1 MKLHSLAFRN
11 PELVVLSGSMLVG
24 SLGISLATVALPALA
39 RAFSAPIPSV
49 QWVIIA
55 YLVAVTA
62 SIVALGRLADIIGQ
76 TRVLILGLALFAL
89 SSLAC
94 ALGPSLSSLVVAR
107 VFQGI
112 GGAVLMALPVSMIRT
127 VVAKEKTGS
136 AMGLLGTMS
145 AVGTALGSSLGGLTI
160 ERYGWSAGFLA
171 VGLLACM
178 LLTMAIATFAGRSS
192 TEKTASGSID
202 WLGSILL
209 ALALSTYALSMT
221 SGNGPLG
228 ARELLPITAVLIALF
243 AWRQKAA
250 ASPLVPVALV
260 VNRRIVLSLGMNLL
274 VTTVMMSTLVVGPYM
289 LSFGLGLG
297 EASIGV
303 VMAVGPLTS
312 AVSGVPSGR
321 LTDRYG
327 AARML
332 PLGLLQIIIGLAAL
346 AILPRPLGLWGY
358 GLSLVLLTPGF
369 QIFLAANNTV
379 TMQTVAEDE
388 RGVLS
393 GLLGL
398 SRNLGFVTGASA
410 MSALFAHN
418 LGPAE
423 GSTADPTVIA
433 HAFTATFLTATA
445 LPLIALV
452 ADLVRLRLGD
462 NDPKQQREAR

>member
-1 MKLHSLAFRN
+1 MKFPSLAFRN
-11 PELVVLSGSMLVG
+11 PELVVLAGSMLSG

-39 RAFSAPIPSV
+39 RAFSASIPSV

-76 TRVLILGLALFAL
+76 TRILILGLVLFAV

-94 ALGPSLSSLVVAR
+94 ALAPSLSSLVVAR

-145 AVGTALGSSLGGLTI
+145 AVGTALGPSLGGLTI

-171 VGLLACM
+171 VGLMACM
-178 LLTMAIATFAGRSS
+178 LLTMAIATFRGRSRA
-192 TEKTASGSID
+192 EKMASGSVD

-221 SGNGPLG
+221 SGNSPSD
-228 ARELLPITAVLIALF
+228 ARGLLPITVVLIALF
-243 AWRQKAA
+243 AWRQKTAV
-250 ASPLVPVALV
+250 SPLVPMALV
-260 VNRRIVLSLGMNLL
+260 GNRRIGLSLGMNLL

-289 LSFGLGLG
+289 LSLGLGLG
-297 EASIGV
+297 DSSIGL

-312 AVSGVPSGR
+312 ALSGVPSGR

-327 AARML
+327 AARMV
-332 PLGLLQIIIGLAAL
+332 PLGLLQIIIGLLAL
-346 AILPRPLGLWGY
+346 AILPRLLGLWGY
-358 GLSLVLLTPGF
+358 SLALVLLTPGF

-379 TMQTVAEDE
+379 TMHTVAEEE

-410 MSALFAHN
+410 MSALFAYN

-423 GSTADPTVIA
+423 HTATDPALIA
-433 HAFTATFLTATA
+433 HAFTATFLIATA
-445 LPLIALV
+445 LPLLALV
-452 ADLVRLRLGD
+452 ADLLRLRLAGTEREQ
-462 NDPKQQREAR
+462 KQEAR